1 MVFPKLRIVNE
12 VKLLLI
18 ILSFLLL
25 SSPLFGQSKGTYY
38 VSVEGTKEINLY
50 LFSQISKSLISQYF
64 KHVKYI
70 TPGGN
75 SFQGSCIQI
84 YSRCLMRRS
93 IQLNITVPPREGKG
107 NSLG

>member
-1 MVFPKLRIVNE
+1 MRYI
-12 VKLLLI
+12 LI
-18 ILSFLLL
+18 ILSILLL

-38 VSVEGTKEINLY
+38 VSVEGSKEINLN

-70 TPGGN
+70 PPGGN
-75 SFQGSCIQI
+75 HFQGSCIQI
-84 YSRCLMRRS
+84 YSRCLMRGS
-93 IQLNITVPPREGKG
+93 VHLNITVPPREGKG